1 MPEEILITKL
11 RTDCGTQMRAKI
23 DPATVTR
30 YAEDVASLPPIT
42 VFHDGTHHYVADGFH
57 RVEAHKEA
65 NCKSITC
72 EVRPGTLRDAVLFAC
87 GANREHGLP
96 RSNDDKRRAVEVL
109 LRDEEWGARSDKWI
123 SEQAKVSNHLVSDV
137 RNELFPKKTT
147 RQHGEFQVEQ
157 KTTCQPEELP
167 VERVVESKDGK
178 TRKVVE
184 RPATKITGGV
194 TFNVD
199 EFTATP
205 EEPAAPDVVP
215 EEPEP
220 VDGMAKD
227 GRPIP
232 ARLSPAFE
240 CVKRLR
246 GMVMRIGALK
256 TECEELIG
264 LPVGPHFDHDDTRR
278 SLEQAAIHLKNATPT
293 LPCPRCKGAGK
304 PCEWCKGTG
313 YITRAKEG
321 MLSDM
326 DKKWLNQR

>member
-1 MPEEILITKL
+1 MPEEILISKL

-23 DPATVTR
+23 DPATVSR

-42 VFHDGTHHYVADGFH
+42 VFHDGTEYYVADGFH
-57 RVEAHKEA
+57 RVAAHKEA

-109 LRDEEWGARSDKWI
+109 LRDEEWGARSDRWI
-123 SEQAKVSNHLVSDV
+123 AEQAKVSHPLVSSV
-137 RNELFPKKTT
+137 RAELFPKKKTAC
-147 RQHGEFQVEQ
+147 QLEEF
-157 KTTCQPEELP
+157 P
-167 VERVVESKDGK
+167 VDNVSTESRVVESRDGK
-178 TRKVVE
+178 SRSVAE
-184 RPATKITGGV
+184 RPAKKITGGL

-199 EFTATP
+199 EFFEP
-205 EEPAAPDVVP
+205 EETSPNAVP

-232 ARLSPAFE
+232 ARLAPAFE

-264 LPVGPHFDHDDTRR
+264 SPVGPHFDHDDTRR

-313 YITRAKEG
+313 YITRVKEG

>member
-42 VFHDGTHHYVADGFH
+42 VFHDGTEYYVADGFH
-57 RVEAHKEA
+57 RVAAHKEA
-65 NCKSITC
+65 NCKVITC
-72 EVRPGTLRDAVLFAC
+72 DVRPGTLRDAVLFAC

-123 SEQAKVSNHLVSDV
+123 AEQAKVSNHLVSGV
-137 RNELFPKKTT
+137 RNELFPKKKTAC
-147 RQHGEFQVEQ
+147 QLGEFQVDTVSTES
-157 KTTCQPEELP
+157 
-167 VERVVESKDGK
+167 RVVESRDGK
-178 TRKVVE
+178 PRSVPE
-184 RPATKITGGV
+184 RPAKKITGGV

-199 EFTATP
+199 EFTDETPEQPATP
-205 EEPAAPDVVP
+205 DVST

-220 VDGMAKD
+220 VDGVAKD

-232 ARLSPAFE
+232 ARLVPAFD

-256 TECEELIG
+256 TECEELTQ
-264 LPVGPHFDHDDTRR
+264 LPVAPYFDRDDTRR
-278 SLEQAAIHLKNATPT
+278 CLEQAAIHLKNATPT
-293 LPCPRCKGAGK
+293 LPCPRCKSNEK
-304 PCEWCKGTG
+304 SCSLCKGTG
-313 YITRAKEG
+313 FITQKNQG
-321 MLSDM
+321 TLSDLE
-326 DKKWLNQR
+326 KQWLNSR

>member
-1 MPEEILITKL
+1 MSEEIPIDKI

-23 DPATVTR
+23 DPDVVAA
-30 YAEDVASLPPIT
+30 YAEEVANLPEIT
-42 VFHDGTHHYVADGFH
+42 VFFDGKEYYVADGFH
-57 RVEAHKEA
+57 RIAAHVLA
-65 NCKSITC
+65 NCKVITC

-87 GANREHGLP
+87 GANPHHGLR
-96 RSNDDKRRAVEVL
+96 RSNADKRRAIEVL
-109 LRDEEWGARSDKWI
+109 LRDEEWGKRSDRWI
-123 SEQAKVSNHLVSDV
+123 ADQAKVDHKTVSGIRAD
-137 RNELFPKKTT
+137 LFPKKETS
-147 RQHGEFQVEQ
+147 RQLGNS
-157 KTTCQPEELP
+157 PS
-167 VERVVESKDGK
+167 ERVVETRDGK
-178 TRKVVE
+178 ARKVVE
-184 RPATKITGGV
+184 RPAPKITGG
-194 TFNVD
+194 TSFNVE
-199 EFTATP
+199 EFAVDPPSEPTAS
-205 EEPAAPDVVP
+205 PDVPP

-232 ARLSPAFE
+232 ARLAPAFE

-264 LPVGPHFDHDDTRR
+264 SPVGPHFDHDDTRR